1 MRHVKS
7 FVCQELFPE
16 SDTVEETRRRF
27 FPTRKDISNLLLK
40 SRYEGHNS
48 KLDQENI
55 LHLVQNW
62 QKQTPNCSIFC
73 RANSVSEAN
82 SVQQNFLFCYQTDWQ
97 KKLLKKYGNQITLL
111 DATYRTTRYALPL
124 FFLCVRTNVCYTVVA
139 AFVTQ
144 LETSMCILEPLNIL
158 KQWNDE
164 WKPSCFMVDFCL
176 EEINALSNC
185 FPDASIMLCDFHRE
199 KAWTEWVAKK
209 DHGVHNFR
217 KNILGMLR
225 SIAHAATTEDLHTA
239 LTALKKSQCW
249 KTGEAFRQ
257 WFSTKWLPAIKMW
270 AHVYRSGTEHIGVN
284 TNNGLERQYETLK
297 YSYLDGYKNCTLS
310 ELLTVLH
317 STFFPNAYKK

>member
-1 MRHVKS
+1 MSSTHTNTEDQV
-7 FVCQELFPE
+7 FLM
-16 SDTVEETRRRF
+16 SD
-27 FPTRKDISNLLLK
+27 L
-40 SRYEGHNS
+40 
-48 KLDQENI
+48 
-55 LHLVQNW
+55 
-62 QKQTPNCSIFC
+62 
-73 RANSVSEAN
+73 
-82 SVQQNFLFCYQTDWQ
+82 
-97 KKLLKKYGNQITLL
+97 GNTE
-111 DATYRTTRYALPL
+111 LPL
-124 FFLCVRTNVCYTVVA
+124 KTEEQGTTDMCEKSEVESFHSFEEVRKAISEFEENTKSNFIVVEQNKH
-139 AFVTQ
+139 F
-144 LETSMCILEPLNIL
+144 
-158 KQWNDE
+158 
-164 WKPSCFMVDFCL
+164 
-176 EEINALSNC
+176 SNEN
-185 FPDASIMLCDFHRE
+185 ASIMLCDFHRE